1 MAKVLNK
8 LDINWRDGSGAHRL
22 LLDKAKLLASTEE
35 DSAFDLEEADEV
47 IDELEALFFYGNLY
61 DTPALLSMGD
71 ISDFA
76 EISFELA
83 AALIQLKERAFRYQA
98 LPRLCE
104 LANGGPKVCQYCY
117 WAMQRIGRGRNSA
130 LSHPTISDS
139 WYGCIEYSHLCAVD
153 SSPTLPSLEQRSREG
168 CVLCNY
174 LREHYLS
181 DLQEPNEDHDSFGK
195 TDEPFYVWLL
205 FDWNDK
211 PMQGQSSGNT
221 LRHISLRV
229 MQAGS
234 ASEYART
241 LRCLVGSSDGKQIF
255 SYRQLLHD

>member
-98 LPRLCE
+98 LPRLC
-104 LANGGPKVCQYCY
+104 
-117 WAMQRIGRGRNSA
+117 RGRNSA

-153 SSPTLPSLEQRSREG
+153 SSPTLPSLEQ
-168 CVLCNY
+168 
-174 LREHYLS
+174 S

-195 TDEPFYVWLL
+195 TDEPFYWAHLTI
-205 FDWNDK
+205 DYQPD
-211 PMQGQSSGNT
+211 
-221 LRHISLRV
+221 
-229 MQAGS
+229 S
-234 ASEYART
+234 ASFHRRAWHLWT
-241 LRCLVGSSDGKQIF
+241 Q
-255 SYRQLLHD
+255 